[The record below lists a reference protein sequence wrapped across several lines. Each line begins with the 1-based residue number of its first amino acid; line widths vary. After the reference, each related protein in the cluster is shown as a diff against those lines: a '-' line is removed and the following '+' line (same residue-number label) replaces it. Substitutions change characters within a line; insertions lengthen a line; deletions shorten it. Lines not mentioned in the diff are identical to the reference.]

1 MRLRAGAQPE
11 TSAALATGFSSDHC
25 LKCNICTAACPVMAV
40 SDVFRGPKAVGPQA
54 QRFRHPRLPVPDDSV
69 SWCSGC
75 GTCTRVCPHGVLVA
89 EINIQAKARLLE
101 AKGAPLRDQLLAR
114 PELLGRLAHP
124 AAGLANRMLE
134 LPLSRW
140 LLDKAFGIASQAP
153 LPPFA
158 PETLRG
164 SRPENCLDEPPER
177 APSGS
182 DFVAYFHGCSTNY
195 YEPGLGLLAIGILE
209 RLGFTVLLP
218 AQNCCGLPLQSNG
231 LFTAARR
238 YARSNIEKLA
248 PFARAGIPLVGT
260 STSCTLALKH
270 EYRAVLGLE
279 GSNVE
284 AVADRTRDFFEFL
297 LGEAAAAIDAVELSS
312 LPFKLLYHAP
322 CQLLGHGMG
331 TPALRV
337 LRRIPGLELEV
348 SRAACCG
355 IAGTYGVK
363 SERYETARAVGEPLF
378 QQAASS
384 GAALVASDSETCRW
398 WIEQHTTLPAV
409 HPLELLACSLGLES
423 PRVGAL
429 LARLPAPPA

>member
-1 MRLRAGAQPE
+1 MKLRRGFQTATGP
-11 TSAALATGFSSDHC
+11 ALATGFSSDHC

-101 AKGAPLRDQLLAR
+101 TKSAPLRDRLLAR

-124 AAGLANRMLE
+124 AAGLANRVLE

-140 LLDKAFGIASQAP
+140 VLDKAFGIASRAP

-158 PETLRG
+158 PETLRA
-164 SRPENCLDEPPER
+164 SRREYCLAEPPPR
-177 APSGS
+177 APSGGS
-182 DFVAYFHGCSTNY
+182 YVAYFHGCSTNF
-195 YEPGLGLLAIGILE
+195 YEPELGQLTIGILE
-209 RLGFTVLLP
+209 QLGFSVLLP

-279 GSNVE
+279 GSYVE
-284 AVADRTRDFFEFL
+284 AVADRTRDLFEFL
-297 LGEAAAAIDAVELSS
+297 SGEAAGTFDGLEFRP
-312 LPFKLLYHAP
+312 LPLKVLYHAP
-322 CQLLGHGMG
+322 CQLLGHAMGM
-331 TPALRV
+331 PALRV
-337 LRRIPGLELEV
+337 LRHIPGLVLEV

-378 QQAASS
+378 EQAASS

-423 PRVGAL
+423 ARVDAV
-429 LARLPAPPA
+429 LAELQATPS